1 MLFLALKKVQIV
13 KITPFQIL
21 TTRQTTPLKKS
32 AYFYMD
38 MNYFGLVRVVSS
50 WLQMSSVAV
59 DSFGLIV
66 LDGFGLL
73 QLVSVGFGWFGIVCC
88 FSRCDLRC

>member
-1 MLFLALKKVQIV
+1 MLFLALKKVQII

-32 AYFYMD
+32 AHFYMD
-38 MNYFGLVRVVSS
+38 MNYFGLVRVISS
-50 WLQMSSVAV
+50 WLKMSSIAV
-59 DSFGLIV
+59 DSFALMV

-73 QLVSVGFGWFGIVCC
+73 QLVSGSFGWFRIVCC
-88 FSRCDLRC
+88 FSRYDLRC

>member
-32 AYFYMD
+32 AHFYMD
-38 MNYFGLVRVVSS
+38 MNYFGLVRK
-50 WLQMSSVAV
+50 MSSVAV
-59 DSFGLIV
+59 DSFALMV

-73 QLVSVGFGWFGIVCC
+73 QLVSGSFGWFRIVCC
-88 FSRCDLRC
+88 FSRYDLRC